1 MGKFEKEKRGAKKD
15 NQHAAKGRQQEPIT
29 DASDAATRAL
39 RHLPVA
45 VPPASSTDAYMETAA
60 DYQGSIRNDDEVPQP
75 GQSAIKSSLV
85 TSYSILNHGL
95 SYSDWL
101 KSEEGRSQS
110 RRSFNRKR

>member
-60 DYQGSIRNDDEVPQP
+60 DYQGSIRNDDEVPPP
-75 GQSAIKSSLV
+75 GQSAIE
-85 TSYSILNHGL
+85 SITILIL
-95 SYSDWL
+95 YP
-101 KSEEGRSQS
+101 QS
-110 RRSFNRKR
+110 WTLLQ